1 MTPPKVAVVLMQLG
15 GPDSLEAI
23 EPFLTNLFSDPEI
36 IELPLT
42 RLARRPLARLIA
54 RNRSRKVRSHYA
66 AIGGGSPIL
75 AWTGRQAQALERELR
90 RQLDARVF
98 VAMRYWH
105 PLTAEV
111 VAQVTDWEPDE
122 LVLLPLYPQY
132 SRVTSGSSLK
142 EWHRQWVPYSARAR
156 VRVLRGF
163 YQHPL
168 YVEAV
173 VEKIEQT
180 LARFPR
186 GARVSLVFS
195 AHSVP
200 ASVIAA
206 GDPYRDQ
213 IEATVERVCKRGAW
227 NLPVRLC
234 YQSKAG
240 PGRWIEPMLHPTLR
254 ELAGGG
260 SSHVLIV
267 PISFVSEHIETLYE
281 IDIEAR
287 ELAGGLGF
295 TQFEMM
301 PALDDSP
308 SFIAALAGLVRESL
322 KTEEEKCS
330 AALDTRGEATI
341 DSISRQK

>member
-1 MTPPKVAVVLMQLG
+1 
-15 GPDSLEAI
+15 
-23 EPFLTNLFSDPEI
+23 
-36 IELPLT
+36 
-42 RLARRPLARLIA
+42 
-54 RNRSRKVRSHYA
+54 
-66 AIGGGSPIL
+66 
-75 AWTGRQAQALERELR
+75 LERELR

-111 VAQVTDWEPDE
+111 AAQVADWEPDE

-142 EWHRQWVPYSARAR
+142 EWHRQWLVYSAGAR

-163 YQHPL
+163 YRHPL

-186 GARVSLVFS
+186 GAPVTLLFS

-213 IEATVERVCKRGAW
+213 TETTVERVCERGAW
-227 NLPVRLC
+227 HLPVRLC

-240 PGRWIEPMLHPTLR
+240 PGRWIEPMLHATLR

-287 ELAGGLGF
+287 EFAGELGF

-301 PALDDSP
+301 PALNDSP
-308 SFIAALAGLVRESL
+308 LFIAALAGLVQESL
-322 KTEEEKCS
+322 ETEEETRS

-341 DSISRQK
+341 NSSSRQN